1 MTSDLV
7 AEVDATMKKPS
18 DNCCTDFEGCRTE
31 LSAIEIRALP
41 FISGVLRDGISSQL
55 GRLMKRPVD
64 TLSQLRCLAGNAS
77 HNLNYYFACQ
87 PFILP

>member
-7 AEVDATMKKPS
+7 RRGLDATMKKPS
-18 DNCCTDFEGCRTE
+18 DNCCTDFEGCRTQ
-31 LSAIEIRALP
+31 LSAIEIRAHFL

-64 TLSQLRCLAGNAS
+64 NIEVSS
-77 HNLNYYFACQ
+77 DV
-87 PFILP
+87 